1 MMEAGMLSRSFDFL
15 SPNDMTMLERVLA
28 ATLPPG
34 ASKSDREGR
43 AAMLVR
49 LFQSGVAKEEEL
61 AREMRHPHHPRSS
74 RPPIDPLFPTR
85 P

>member
-1 MMEAGMLSRSFDFL
+1 MLSKSFDFL

-28 ATLPPG
+28 ATTPSG
-34 ASKSDREGR
+34 ASKGDREGR
-43 AAMLVR
+43 AAALVR
-49 LFQSGVAKEEEL
+49 LFQSGVVREAEL
-61 AREMRHPHHPRSS
+61 VREMQHPHRPRSS

>member
-1 MMEAGMLSRSFDFL
+1 MLSRSLDFL

-28 ATLPPG
+28 ATTPLG
-34 ASKSDREGR
+34 ASRADREGR
-43 AAMLVR
+43 AAALVK
-49 LFQSGVAKEEEL
+49 LFQSGVAREDEL
-61 AREMRHPHHPRSS
+61 ARQMQRPGRPRSS